1 MPVEIIDLVSSPDLP
16 RPAKSK
22 VNKPALPSKAL
33 VYAAPKPRN
42 EEWFDLSSD
51 GITLPPPKSLGA
63 KSTLPAKPIPPTN
76 GLSKPSQS
84 ANPVGGNEFYFL
96 SDDFDTTL
104 SPLNV
109 PNGKLSATST
119 LPNSTLGGHSKQ
131 DRSLDPTKKTNNF
144 EFLSDDFDDPFASDE
159 PFPKKRRLTPS
170 PRAAASKIIL
180 SKKTELKRASSNI
193 EPSSKIHT
201 TKTTTAP
208 GLRRSKTVST
218 VLESDPILFTGSPD
232 PFKDAARRRKES
244 RKTTLF
250 EDEEDDPFDFD
261 LPQDVQAKNIIP
273 SVSGILKSSHGNKGK
288 ELAID
293 DSSDIDLPDIGSLAS
308 KPNSKSAKSSQ
319 TALAKYN
326 AEKAKEKAVREKAE
340 KLREKQA
347 SKEAEKEQ
355 KRFAKE
361 QKVRDKEKAAEMAKV
376 NTLRTDKKVSAPEMI
391 VDIPSCL
398 NEKLAGQARNFLEPL
413 QIEHSDWESSLPVIK
428 WRRKVV
434 AEWNDDM
441 GHWEPVSL
449 RIRNEKHVMCI
460 LSAKE
465 FVDLA
470 MADEGQDLD
479 AHVLRLKAK
488 FEFSEIIYM
497 IEGLV
502 AWMRKNRN
510 VKNRQFTAAV
520 RSHLSQ
526 KEQAPTASQRAKKK
540 NEQEYVDEDMIED
553 ALLRLQVIHGTL
565 IHHTASQIET
575 AEWVVAFTQHISTIP
590 YKTQQRS
597 LDTAFCMESGQVKT
611 GENAADTYAKMLQE
625 IIRITA
631 PVAYGIAAEYPTVQ
645 KLVKG
650 LEANGPL
657 ALEDCRKCANKDGA
671 FTDRR
676 VGPSISKRVYKV
688 FLGRDAGSWDV

>member
-22 VNKPALPSKAL
+22 VNKPALPCKAL
-33 VYAAPKPRN
+33 NYGAAKRRN

-51 GITLPPPKSLGA
+51 GITLPPLKALVTA
-63 KSTLPAKPIPPTN
+63 ATLSAKPIPPSN
-76 GLSKPSQS
+76 GLSKPPQP
-84 ANPVGGNEFYFL
+84 AKPVGGNDFYFL
-96 SDDFDTTL
+96 SDDFDTMVSPLKIPNHKPSAASTL
-104 SPLNV
+104 SGSNLS
-109 PNGKLSATST
+109 GKL
-119 LPNSTLGGHSKQ
+119 KQ
-131 DRSLDPTKKTNNF
+131 DRPSNPASKPNHFKL
-144 EFLSDDFDDPFASDE
+144 LSDDSDDPFASE
-159 PFPKKRRLTPS
+159 GSLLKKRRLTLP
-170 PRAAASKIIL
+170 PKAAPKTTVPKKAALNRA
-180 SKKTELKRASSNI
+180 TSNI
-193 EPSSKIHT
+193 ESSSKMHSS
-201 TKTTTAP
+201 KTTTTL
-208 GLRRSKTVST
+208 GLRRSKTMST
-218 VLESDPILFTGSPD
+218 VLESDPIMFTSSPD
-232 PFKDAARRRKES
+232 PFEDAARRRKEK
-244 RKTTLF
+244 RKANLY
-250 EDEEDDPFDFD
+250 EDEEDDPFD
-261 LPQDVQAKNIIP
+261 LGVSQDEKAKNNAP
-273 SVSGILKSSHGNKGK
+273 SANGILESSHGNRRK
-288 ELAID
+288 EPAID
-293 DSSDIDLPDIGSLAS
+293 ASSDIDLPDIGSLAS
-308 KPNSKSAKSSQ
+308 MPKSKSGRSSEI
-319 TALAKYN
+319 ALAKYN
-326 AEKAKEKAVREKAE
+326 DTRAKEKAAREKAE
-340 KLREKQA
+340 KSKEKKA
-347 SKEAEKEQ
+347 EKEAEKEQ
-355 KRFAKE
+355 KRFARE

-398 NEKLAGQARNFLEPL
+398 NEKLAEQARNFLTPL
-413 QIEHSDWESSLPVIK
+413 QIEHSDWGSSLPVIK
-428 WRRKVV
+428 WRRKVI

-441 GHWEPVSL
+441 GHWEPVTL
-449 RIRNEKHVMCI
+449 RIKTEKHVMCI

-470 MADEGQDLD
+470 MADGGQDLD

-488 FEFSEIIYM
+488 FESSEIIYM

-502 AWMRKNRN
+502 GWMRKNRN

-526 KEQAPTASQRAKKK
+526 EDQAPTASQRSKKK
-540 NEQEYVDEDMIED
+540 KEQEYVDEDRIED
-553 ALLRLQVIHGTL
+553 ALLKLQVIHNTL
-565 IHHTASQIET
+565 IHHTATQIET
-575 AEWVVAFTQHISTIP
+575 AEWIVAFTQHISTVP

-611 GENAADTYAKMLQE
+611 GENASDTYTKMLQE

-650 LEANGPL
+650 LQENGPL

-676 VGPSISKRVYKV
+676 VGPSISKRVHKV